1 MRLAQGW
8 KGRDALAHGKSA
20 KKRIRQNAARRLR
33 NRQAKSA
40 LRTTVK
46 KFTAAVGAGDAAAAT
61 AAYRNVQKKLDQ
73 AVAKGLVRKGAA
85 ARVKS
90 RLAARLA
97 AKAPKK

>member
-1 MRLAQGW
+1 
-8 KGRDALAHGKSA
+8 LAHGKSA
-20 KKRIRQNAARRLR
+20 KKRVRQNVARRLR

-46 KFTAAVGAGDAAAAT
+46 KLTVAVGSGDAASAT
-61 AAYRNVQKKLDQ
+61 TAFRGVQKKLDQ
-73 AVAKGLVRKGAA
+73 AVSKGIVRKGTAD
-85 ARVKS
+85 RLKS

>member
-1 MRLAQGW
+1 M
-8 KGRDALAHGKSA
+8 AHGKSA
-20 KKRIRQNAARRLR
+20 RKRIRQNVARRLR

-46 KFTAAVGAGDAAAAT
+46 KLTVAVGAGDAAAAT
-61 AAYRNVQKKLDQ
+61 AAYRGVQKKLDQ

-85 ARVKS
+85 DRVES
-90 RLAARLA
+90 RLAAKL

>member
-1 MRLAQGW
+1 M
-8 KGRDALAHGKSA
+8 AHGKSA
-20 KKRIRQNAARRLR
+20 KKRVRQNAARRLH

-46 KFTAAVGAGDAAAAT
+46 KFTTAGDAAGAT

-73 AVAKGLVRKGAA
+73 AVAKGIVRKGTAD
-85 ARVKS
+85 RMKS

>member
-1 MRLAQGW
+1 
-8 KGRDALAHGKSA
+8 LAHGKSA

-46 KFTAAVGAGDAAAAT
+46 KLAAAAAGDAT
-61 AAYRNVQKKLDQ
+61 AAFRGVQKKLDQ
-73 AVAKGLVRKGAA
+73 AVAKGIVRKGTAD
-85 ARVKS
+85 RMKS

>member
-1 MRLAQGW
+1 
-8 KGRDALAHGKSA
+8 LAHGKSA
-20 KKRIRQNAARRLR
+20 KKRIRQNVARRLR

-46 KFTAAVGAGDAAAAT
+46 KLTVAVGAGDAAAAT
-61 AAYRNVQKKLDQ
+61 AAYRGVQKKLDQ

-85 ARVKS
+85 DRVKS

-97 AKAPKK
+97 KAPKK

>member
-1 MRLAQGW
+1 M
-8 KGRDALAHGKSA
+8 AHGKSA

-46 KFTAAVGAGDAAAAT
+46 KLTVAAGGADAAVAAAA
-61 AAYRNVQKKLDQ
+61 YHGVQKKLDQ
-73 AVAKGLVRKGAA
+73 AVAKGIVRKGTAD
-85 ARVKS
+85 RVKS